1 MNSSVCA
8 GSTVWNALQMYPVS
22 STDRVGII
30 GIGGLGHIAIQF
42 ASRMGCDVVAFSE
55 SDDKKEEALKLGA
68 REFYAT
74 KGVEELDIGKPLDRL
89 LVTSSAQ
96 PNWDLYMGWTG
107 VMAPVSIFS
116 KSLLSN
122 TNNMT

>member
-1 MNSSVCA
+1 
-8 GSTVWNALQMYPVS
+8 MYPVS